1 MRPWPLLLFLLLVAG
16 CGDTLWRN
24 TLDGLVDA
32 VAPIVTPLED
42 LAEPEGRALRL
53 WIGGRS
59 TPAVL
64 LQALG
69 ERRIWR
75 TAFGIVVATEGGR
88 VTATAGQHLP
98 QAGGR
103 VTATAGLRQM
113 LAATRFEG
121 PDPLSA
127 PAALLDQP
135 AEARRLVDLMD
146 ADREPEGMRFGI
158 SLACRLR
165 AERTADAEVLLVSER
180 CRTRGSLGFTNR
192 FWVEAEGG
200 GVLRAE
206 QWVGP
211 RVPMLVVEFLAPA
224 G

>member
-1 MRPWPLLLFLLLVAG
+1 MRPWPLLLLLFAG

-24 TLDGLVDA
+24 TLDSLVDA
-32 VAPIVTPLED
+32 VAPVVTPLAD
-42 LAEPEGRALRL
+42 LPEPEGRALRL
-53 WIGGRS
+53 WVGGRS
-59 TPAVL
+59 TTAVL

-75 TAFGIVVATEGGR
+75 TASGIVVATE
-88 VTATAGQHLP
+88 
-98 QAGGR
+98 GGR

-121 PDPLSA
+121 PDPLAA

-135 AEARRLVDLMD
+135 AEARRLVDLMG
-146 ADREPEGMRFGI
+146 ADREPDGMRFGI

>member
-1 MRPWPLLLFLLLVAG
+1 MRPWPLLLLLLAG

-32 VAPIVTPLED
+32 VAPVVTPLEE
-42 LAEPEGRALRL
+42 LPEPEGRALRL
-53 WIGGRS
+53 WVGGRS

-75 TAFGIVVATEGGR
+75 TASGIVVATE
-88 VTATAGQHLP
+88 
-98 QAGGR
+98 GGR

-192 FWVEAEGG
+192 FWVEADGG

-211 RVPMLVVEFLAPA
+211 RVPMLVLEFLAPA

>member
-42 LAEPEGRALRL
+42 LPEPEGRALRL

-75 TAFGIVVATEGGR
+75 TASGIVVATE
-88 VTATAGQHLP
+88 
-98 QAGGR
+98 GGR

-127 PAALLDQP
+127 PNALLDQP

-146 ADREPEGMRFGI
+146 ADREPDGMRFGI

-165 AERTADAEVLLVSER
+165 AERTADAEVLLVRER

>member
-1 MRPWPLLLFLLLVAG
+1 MRPWPLLLLLLAG
-16 CGDTLWRN
+16 CGDTLWRT

-32 VAPIVTPLED
+32 VAPIVTPLEE
-42 LAEPEGRALRL
+42 LPEPEGRALRL

-75 TAFGIVVATEGGR
+75 TASGIVVATE
-88 VTATAGQHLP
+88 
-98 QAGGR
+98 GGR

-121 PDPLSA
+121 PDPLAA

-135 AEARRLVDLMD
+135 AEARRLVDLMT
-146 ADREPEGMRFGI
+146 ADREPEGMRFGVP
-158 SLACRLR
+158 LACRLR

-200 GVLRAE
+200 RVLRAE

>member
-1 MRPWPLLLFLLLVAG
+1 MRPWPLLLLLFAG
-16 CGDTLWRN
+16 CGDTLWRT

-32 VAPIVTPLED
+32 VAPVVTPLAD
-42 LAEPEGRALRL
+42 LPEPEGRALRL
-53 WIGGRS
+53 WVGGRS
-59 TPAVL
+59 TTAVL

-75 TAFGIVVATEGGR
+75 TASGIVVATE
-88 VTATAGQHLP
+88 
-98 QAGGR
+98 GGR

-121 PDPLSA
+121 PDPLAA

-135 AEARRLVDLMD
+135 AEARRLVDLMG
-146 ADREPEGMRFGI
+146 ADREPGGMRFGI

-192 FWVEAEGG
+192 FWVDAEGG